1 MKHPTAWKGPLIIEI
16 LADGGR
22 KGFVVD
28 EETIVESEVFGSLR
42 RGRLHGIVIIGVI
55 FSKLFMMVAGL
66 SQ

>member
-28 EETIVESEVFGSLR
+28 EETKVESEVFGSLR
-42 RGRLHGIVIIGVI
+42 RGRLHGIVIIRVI
-55 FSKLFMMVAGL
+55 FS
-66 SQ
+66 